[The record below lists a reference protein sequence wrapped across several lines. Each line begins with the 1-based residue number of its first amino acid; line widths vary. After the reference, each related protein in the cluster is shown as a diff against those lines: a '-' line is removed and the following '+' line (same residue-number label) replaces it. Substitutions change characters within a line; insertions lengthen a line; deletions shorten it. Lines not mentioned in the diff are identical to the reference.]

1 MGTFTGPHIITNNLI
16 HAFDAGSTRSY
27 PASGGTTAFDLVGTD
42 NGTLYGGVGFNSVNG
57 GCWEFDGFNDYID
70 VTTASETQTA
80 TGSFEAVIYP
90 VTGGQGDQIFC
101 GIGGGTTVGASRTI
115 RIISNQ
121 WAFVGYG
128 GSTEDWSGIQAVTY
142 NAWAHIL
149 FTWSGTSLTYYV
161 NGTKYTA
168 TRSGLVTPNQST
180 IRLGVSPWSA
190 TDREFVG
197 KIALSRFYNVV
208 LTEAQVL
215 ENFNVQ
221 KSRFGI

>member
-1 MGTFTGPHIITNNLI
+1 MYTGPDIITNNLI

-42 NGTLYGGVGFNSVNG
+42 NGTLYGGVGFNSING
-57 GCWEFDGFNDYID
+57 GCWEFDGINDYID

-101 GIGGGTTVGASRTI
+101 GIGGTQTVGASRTI

-121 WAFVGYG
+121 WAFVGF
-128 GSTEDWSGIQAVTY
+128 GSANEDWSGIQAVTY
-142 NAWAHIL
+142 NAWTHIL

-168 TRSGLVTPNQST
+168 TRSGLVTPNSSV